1 MTSVKAPNG
10 DRSHMPT
17 TRRTPEAE
25 PSPAM
30 APSKINMRSLFPPH
44 EARLEPLWHGAIMT
58 TSQSP
63 DIPESMSV
71 SVLRGVGD
79 LAVVQ
84 RAVPT
89 AGPGEVLIE
98 VGSVGVCGSDVHY
111 YRQGRI
117 ADFVVREP
125 LILGHEGGGTIV
137 AVGDGV
143 AAERVGQRV
152 AMEPGVPCRICREC
166 KAGRYNLCPDV
177 RFFAT
182 PPIDGA
188 FAQYVVLAADF
199 AHPVPD
205 HLSDDAAGLIEP
217 LSVGVWACGKVQVG
231 VGSRVLI
238 TGAGPIGIMNVQ
250 VARALGATEIV
261 ISDVSAERLDV
272 ARSFGATTTLDAR
285 DDAAFGPHLDADAFI
300 DCSGVESAVQQGF
313 RSVRPAGRIALVGMG
328 ADEFAVPVGL
338 IQAKELTVTGTFR
351 YANTYPAAIAL
362 AANGRVDLDRMVTG
376 RFGLDHVEQ
385 ALNSDRVPGTMKVV
399 VTPNGE
405 R

>member
-1 MTSVKAPNG
+1 
-10 DRSHMPT
+10 
-17 TRRTPEAE
+17 
-25 PSPAM
+25 
-30 APSKINMRSLFPPH
+30 
-44 EARLEPLWHGAIMT
+44 MT
-58 TSQSP
+58 TSPAP

-79 LAVVQ
+79 LAVVR

-89 AGPGEVLIE
+89 AGPGEVLIK

-125 LILGHEGGGTIV
+125 LVLGHEGGGTIV

-188 FAQYVVLAADF
+188 FAEYVVLAADF

-250 VARALGATEIV
+250 VARALGATDIL
-261 ISDVSAERLDV
+261 ISDVSAERLAV

-285 DDAAFGPHLDADAFI
+285 DEAAFGPHLDVDAFI
-300 DCSGVESAVQQGF
+300 DCSGAESAVRQGF
-313 RSVRPAGRIALVGMG
+313 RSVRAAGRIALVGMG

-338 IQAKELTVTGTFR
+338 IQGKELTVTGTFR

-362 AANGRVDLDRMVTG
+362 AATGRVDLDRMVTG
-376 RFGLDHVEQ
+376 RFGLEQVEQ
-385 ALNSDRVPGTMKVV
+385 ALNADRVPGTMKVV

-405 R
+405 L